1 MMSFFSRLMGGT
13 FADNRAEGDRLR
25 EAGSLGEALLA
36 YERALRKGR
45 DVPEGDLAPVRGAV
59 AACRLELA
67 RRRLAE
73 ADGLAEAGEI
83 DEARAI
89 IDDIRDVCASDEI
102 ADAVAER
109 RTRYEAESARQM
121 ADDSREMTE
130 EELLAV
136 IAGTWTEAQADEYAE
151 LPEEF
156 VRALVAAHDGEHTR
170 AAEMIRA
177 VLESA
182 DLPVEPR
189 HAWFELGRELAA
201 AGDDPGAVA
210 ALERML
216 GKGDGAVEGGID
228 PEVAVAG
235 LTQLAQCLARAGRR
249 PEAIAALER
258 SARTDPESHLPLLN
272 LGVFLRSGPG
282 ARTAAE
288 LERAV
293 NVLERAV
300 TLMGQLRPDFRVVRE
315 LGLSLLELG
324 REDEAQQTL
333 YAVIEHEASQGTHDQ
348 FDPLAAV
355 PLARLYEKRGRL
367 ELAAD
372 IWRHLAVGHDVRNH
386 FTYNREAA
394 RLLLAGGGDRALS
407 ERYLARAGEL
417 ARTDEERAALA
428 AVRGD
433 ASPS

>member
-1 MMSFFSRLMGGT
+1 MSFFSSLMGGT
-13 FADNRAEGDRLR
+13 FADNRVEGDRLR
-25 EAGSLGEALLA
+25 ARGSLGEARMA
-36 YERALRKGR
+36 YERALRKGKG
-45 DVPEGDLAPVRGAV
+45 VPEADLAAVRGVV

-73 ADGLAEAGEI
+73 ADGLAEAGEV
-83 DEARAI
+83 DEAREI
-89 IDDIRDVCASDEI
+89 LDELRDLCEAEEI
-102 ADAVAER
+102 LAAVAER

-121 ADDSREMTE
+121 VDDAREMTE

-156 VRALVAAHDGEHTR
+156 VRALVASHDGEHAR

-182 DLPVEPR
+182 DLPIEPR

-216 GKGDGAVEGGID
+216 GTGDGAVDEELDG
-228 PEVAVAG
+228 EVTVAA
-235 LTQLAQCLARAGRR
+235 LTQLAQCLARIGKR

-258 SARTDPESHLPLLN
+258 STRTDPESHLPLLN
-272 LGVFLRSGPG
+272 LGIFLRSGPG
-282 ARTAAE
+282 ERAPSD
-288 LERAV
+288 LERALG
-293 NVLERAV
+293 VLERAV
-300 TLMGQLRPDFRVVRE
+300 TLMGQLHPDFRVVRE
-315 LGLSLLELG
+315 LGLTLLELG
-324 REDEAQQTL
+324 REDEAEQTL
-333 YAVIEHEASQGTHDQ
+333 YAVVEHEASRGTHDQ

-355 PLARLYEKRGRL
+355 PLARLYEKRGKL

-386 FTYNREAA
+386 FAYNREAA
-394 RLLLAGGGDRALS
+394 RLLLAAGGDRALAG
-407 ERYLARAGEL
+407 RYLSRAEEL
-417 ARTDEERAALA
+417 ARTDEERAAVA
-428 AVRGD
+428 RVRGD
-433 ASPS
+433 ASPA